1 MKVELGLTSFAEN
14 SAIYMPDGKHE
25 SISHAQRIRDIVE
38 EIELAD
44 QLGLDVY
51 GLGEHHREDYAV
63 SDPVTVL
70 VQLLQ
75 EHNISNYLLQLPSY
89 LQTIRSEYM
98 KDSQL
103 WMLYLMVELK
113 L

>member
-51 GLGEHHREDYAV
+51 GLGEHHREDYA
-63 SDPVTVL
+63 DPVTVL
-70 VQLLQ
+70 GAAVKNTTYQ
-75 EHNISNYLLQLPSY
+75 IIFCSY
-89 LQTIRSEYM
+89 RLIFRRSGQ
-98 KDSQL
+98 SI
-103 WMLYLMVELK
+103 
-113 L
+113 